1 MSDSCC
7 LCDTDAVDPAAAA
20 ASGSRPPNSFTKQN
34 AWHSPL
40 TPLLRPASRLLHLL
54 RAPCR
59 QVLSPAAVRAVS
71 INPAILGMYLDHLLP
86 EIAAPGDDH
95 NYGSSAMNDVT
106 ALQVGG
112 DSNGTLFE

>member
-1 MSDSCC
+1 
-7 LCDTDAVDPAAAA
+7 
-20 ASGSRPPNSFTKQN
+20 
-34 AWHSPL
+34 
-40 TPLLRPASRLLHLL
+40 
-54 RAPCR
+54 
-59 QVLSPAAVRAVS
+59 VS
-71 INPAILGMYLDHLLP
+71 INLAILGMYLDHLLP

>member
-1 MSDSCC
+1 MHVVVI
-7 LCDTDAVDPAAAA
+7 TPAAAA
-20 ASGSRPPNSFTKQN
+20 AGCPPLVSPHASKRTSPPAN
-34 AWHSPL
+34 AAL
-40 TPLLRPASRLLHLL
+40 APASCLLLC
-54 RAPCR
+54 APPAC
-59 QVLSPAAVRAVS
+59 QVLAPAAVRAVN